1 MTCKVLLCLV
11 CLVLPPGQ
19 LPCLLISSS
28 TIPSSAS
35 RTSCLLAFAW
45 DVLNPP
51 VFSWKVITNPLHFSL
66 NVTSLGSHPWAPC
79 SPCTHPH
86 STDHNYKLK
95 LFLWLFIWY
104 IPGPVD
110 SRFLEELSE
119 WSRWMDRE
127 RFEQIQ
133 GWMQKMLCLNVCEDG
148 QVKTSF

>member
-1 MTCKVLLCLV
+1 MDCSLPGSSIHGISRQEYWSGVPLPSPSNTSQLCKWSLHK
-11 CLVLPPGQ
+11 LPLGWNTGD
-19 LPCLLISSS
+19 LPL
-28 TIPSSAS
+28 SAS
-35 RTSCLLAFAW
+35 SYKLSSF
-45 DVLNPP
+45 N
-51 VFSWKVITNPLHFSL
+51 L

-79 SPCTHPH
+79 SPCTHPY
-86 STDHNYKLK
+86 STDRNYKLK

-133 GWMQKMLCLNVCEDG
+133 GWMQKMLCLNVWEDG